1 VRSHPAR
8 AGAGS
13 ARNLDDRIRVV
24 LPNGLGADDTGTPI
38 SEEYVVPFRFAGE
51 LKKVVLKLGKN
62 SLAAAD
68 QQEVQR
74 LSKDQ
79 AGRE

>member
-1 VRSHPAR
+1 V
-8 AGAGS
+8 S

-24 LPNGLGADDTGTPI
+24 LLNGVGADDTGTPI

-51 LKKVVLKLGKN
+51 LKKVVLKLGKS